1 MSNKTH
7 TILNRGS
14 LILAGVWLVL
24 VWQTLDPKVDDFERY
39 WQAAVDLLQY
49 GDPYVTRQD
58 YFYPPFFVYL
68 IQPFALLTHE
78 QGQSLWFVLN
88 VLVLGGFIALS
99 IKLSGSH
106 LAHRFWGIVVASML
120 IAPPT
125 RISLQLGQ
133 VSMLVALLVAGCF
146 TLAAKRAPLAG
157 MLLAVASL
165 IRLNPA
171 FLGLAYLLRPP
182 RRVAW
187 WAAGSGVVLVML
199 SLLLYGPGPYQSYYQ
214 TIVHANIQQQGAYPY
229 AAEHN
234 ISLFGFWFRL
244 LATSSYAI
252 PPIDAPMLA
261 RLLVVATGIGVL
273 GVCLWVGHRQ
283 SPPTHAL
290 LTFGVWVCGMMLL
303 WPTNGYYNLVIL
315 LLPLL
320 AVMRFLE
327 QHPDRTVRA
336 WLIVATALVCIPPGW
351 SSVTPTLYTTMH
363 TGWWLILLTPSF
375 YGLCLWMGLLAWLA
389 QRSKQISPSLG
400 GREGKEERTL

>member
-1 MSNKTH
+1 MSIKSY

-14 LILAGVWLVL
+14 LILGGVWLVL
-24 VWQTLDPKVDDFERY
+24 VWQTLDPKIDDFKRY
-39 WQAAVDLLQY
+39 WQAAVDLFQY

-68 IQPFALLTHE
+68 IQPFALLTHK

-99 IKLSGSH
+99 IKLSGSR
-106 LAHRFWGIVVASML
+106 LAHRYWGIVVVGVL

-125 RISLQLGQ
+125 RLSLQLGQ
-133 VSMLVALLVAGCF
+133 VSILVALLVTGCF
-146 TLAAKRAPLAG
+146 ALAAKRAPLAG
-157 MLLAVASL
+157 LLLSVASL

-187 WAAGSGVVLVML
+187 WAAGNGVVLVVL
-199 SLLLYGPGPYQSYYQ
+199 SLLLYSFGPYLSYYQ
-214 TIVHANIQQQGAYPY
+214 TIVHTNIQLQGDYPY
-229 AAEHN
+229 AAAHN

-244 LATSSYAI
+244 LAASNHAI

-261 RLLVVATGIGVL
+261 RLLVVATGIAVL
-273 GVCLWVGHRQ
+273 GVCLLVGHRE
-283 SPPTHAL
+283 SPPTPPAL
-290 LTFGVWVCGMMLL
+290 LTFGVWLCGMMLL

-320 AVMRFLE
+320 TIVQLLE
-327 QHPDRTVRA
+327 EHPDRVVRV

-351 SSVTPTLYTTMH
+351 TKAHPSLYTTMH
-363 TGWWLILLTPSF
+363 TGWWLLLLTPSF

-389 QRSKQISPSLG
+389 QRSKG
-400 GREGKEERTL
+400 EN